1 MQVFWEKG
9 YEATSVQDLVDR
21 MGINRFS
28 LYDTFGDKHALFLAA
43 LDRYCTQAVS
53 ALVHDMERADA
64 GIVAIHQYFRD
75 AVGFFA
81 SRKGWQG
88 FLMTNT
94 MVECSPHDPE
104 VAMKVQAHLERLETA
119 FTRALGQAQAAGEL
133 QTRQNTADL
142 ARFLAGSAVGL
153 QALAKTS
160 PGRKALE
167 GYTTVVLS
175 VLV

>member
-1 MQVFWEKG
+1 
-9 YEATSVQDLVDR
+9 
-21 MGINRFS
+21 
-28 LYDTFGDKHALFLAA
+28 
-43 LDRYCTQAVS
+43 
-53 ALVHDMERADA
+53 
-64 GIVAIHQYFRD
+64 
-75 AVGFFA
+75 
-81 SRKGWQG
+81 
-88 FLMTNT
+88 
-94 MVECSPHDPE
+94 
-104 VAMKVQAHLERLETA
+104 MKVQAHLERLETA
-119 FTRALGQAQAAGEL
+119 FTRALGQAQPAGEL